1 MDNFSRAEA
10 PGIQEDVIDLRHYW
24 RVLMLQKWN
33 IAALC
38 VVVGLLAAFIAFS
51 LQPVY
56 KATNTLL
63 IESKQANVLS
73 IEDVYGIDT
82 GGKEYFLTQF
92 EILKSRELA
101 VRVVK
106 RLKLDVHPLFDP
118 RQQKKTFDWKKYI
131 PIDFAEPEER
141 TADELFDA
149 VVETFI
155 DGLSIEPV
163 RKTQL
168 VKINY
173 ESFDSA
179 LAADIANA
187 LADVYIESHL
197 EAKLSVTRKAADW
210 LGDRIGDLRSNL
222 QESERNLQ
230 NYREKEQLV
239 DVDGVRTLDA
249 DELKELTQNLV
260 EARNLRAKLETIAS
274 QAKSL
279 GGGAKVEQL
288 LEMSSV
294 LEHPLV
300 QTLKQEQAKA
310 DLRVAELSKRYGPG
324 HPKMQSAKSELNTAN
339 QELSRQVSRV
349 VSGIKDDYK
358 NAINTEKNLE
368 RQVAKLKGR
377 LQGVNRKE
385 FKLKEYEREV
395 ETNRHLYNLFLSRS
409 KETDEAG
416 GLESA
421 HARVIDPAVIT
432 RVPIKPKKSLI
443 VLLAVVVSGI
453 VGVALAFLQDSL
465 NNTVRTPD
473 DVEGKLRAAMLGFLP
488 LVKNNKSTNAFEGF
502 ISDSK
507 GNFAEAIRT
516 IRTGLMLSSLDEPHK
531 ITLITSS
538 VPNEGKSTV
547 SLNLAEAIGQMER
560 VLLIDADMRRPTLA
574 KTMGLPRSSLG
585 LSNLVVGTATLK
597 ECVRSIEGSTVD
609 VITSGVVPANPLEL
623 LSSKRFGGVLQ
634 KLGEHYDRIIIDSA
648 PTHAVSDSL
657 VLSSYADAVV
667 YVVKADET
675 PASLAVKG
683 LQRLR
688 EVGAPITG
696 VVLNKV
702 DVDKNS
708 RYGSYYAGY
717 YQGYGYSSDDE
728 DESHQKQV

>member
-279 GGGAKVEQL
+279 GGGRE
-288 LEMSSV
+288 
-294 LEHPLV
+294 
-300 QTLKQEQAKA
+300 
-310 DLRVAELSKRYGPG
+310 
-324 HPKMQSAKSELNTAN
+324 
-339 QELSRQVSRV
+339 SR
-349 VSGIKDDYK
+349 
-358 NAINTEKNLE
+358 AII
-368 RQVAKLKGR
+368 G
-377 LQGVNRKE
+377 
-385 FKLKEYEREV
+385 
-395 ETNRHLYNLFLSRS
+395 
-409 KETDEAG
+409 
-416 GLESA
+416 
-421 HARVIDPAVIT
+421 
-432 RVPIKPKKSLI
+432 
-443 VLLAVVVSGI
+443 
-453 VGVALAFLQDSL
+453 
-465 NNTVRTPD
+465 
-473 DVEGKLRAAMLGFLP
+473 DV
-488 LVKNNKSTNAFEGF
+488 
-502 ISDSK
+502 
-507 GNFAEAIRT
+507 
-516 IRTGLMLSSLDEPHK
+516 
-531 ITLITSS
+531 
-538 VPNEGKSTV
+538 
-547 SLNLAEAIGQMER
+547 
-560 VLLIDADMRRPTLA
+560 
-574 KTMGLPRSSLG
+574 
-585 LSNLVVGTATLK
+585 
-597 ECVRSIEGSTVD
+597 
-609 VITSGVVPANPLEL
+609 
-623 LSSKRFGGVLQ
+623 
-634 KLGEHYDRIIIDSA
+634 
-648 PTHAVSDSL
+648 
-657 VLSSYADAVV
+657 
-667 YVVKADET
+667 
-675 PASLAVKG
+675 
-683 LQRLR
+683 
-688 EVGAPITG
+688 
-696 VVLNKV
+696 
-702 DVDKNS
+702 
-708 RYGSYYAGY
+708 
-717 YQGYGYSSDDE
+717 
-728 DESHQKQV
+728 

>member
-1 MDNFSRAEA
+1 
-10 PGIQEDVIDLRHYW
+10 
-24 RVLMLQKWN
+24 
-33 IAALC
+33 
-38 VVVGLLAAFIAFS
+38 
-51 LQPVY
+51 
-56 KATNTLL
+56 
-63 IESKQANVLS
+63 
-73 IEDVYGIDT
+73 
-82 GGKEYFLTQF
+82 
-92 EILKSRELA
+92 
-101 VRVVK
+101 
-106 RLKLDVHPLFDP
+106 
-118 RQQKKTFDWKKYI
+118 
-131 PIDFAEPEER
+131 
-141 TADELFDA
+141 
-149 VVETFI
+149 
-155 DGLSIEPV
+155 
-163 RKTQL
+163 
-168 VKINY
+168 
-173 ESFDSA
+173 
-179 LAADIANA
+179 
-187 LADVYIESHL
+187 
-197 EAKLSVTRKAADW
+197 
-210 LGDRIGDLRSNL
+210 
-222 QESERNLQ
+222 
-230 NYREKEQLV
+230 
-239 DVDGVRTLDA
+239 
-249 DELKELTQNLV
+249 
-260 EARNLRAKLETIAS
+260 
-274 QAKSL
+274 
-279 GGGAKVEQL
+279 
-288 LEMSSV
+288 MSSV

-349 VSGIKDDYK
+349 VSGIKADYK